1 MSAAEPIAARS
12 PFPDPRHAPA
22 EGPLAVGGDLSPA
35 LLLHAYARG
44 IFPWFDDDAGP
55 VLWWSPDPRTVL
67 FPERMKVSRSLR
79 RRLRRGDFAVTFD
92 TAFEQVIAACAA
104 PRPGQ
109 DGSWITPA
117 MQAAYV
123 RLHALGFAHSVETW
137 HEGCLAGGLYGVS
150 LGRMFFGES
159 MFAAQTDAS
168 KVALAYLVNELRR
181 WRFELIDCQ
190 IDNAHLASL
199 GAEALPRER
208 FLERVA
214 ANGRHATRRGR
225 WRRCMASSGN
235 G

>member
-1 MSAAEPIAARS
+1 MSAVEPSAARS

-22 EGPLAVGGDLSPA
+22 DAPLAAGGDLSPA

-44 IFPWFDDDAGP
+44 IFPWFDDDDGP

-67 FPERMKVSRSLR
+67 FPDRMRVSRSLR
-79 RRLRRGDFAVTFD
+79 RKLRRGDYAVTFD

-104 PRPGQ
+104 PRGGQ
-109 DGSWITPA
+109 AGSWITPA
-117 MQAAYV
+117 MQAAYT
-123 RLHALGFAHSVETW
+123 RLHALGFAHSVEAW
-137 HEGCLAGGLYGVS
+137 RDGRLAGGLYGLS

-159 MFAAQTDAS
+159 MFTAQTDAS
-168 KVALAYLVNELRR
+168 KVALAHLVETLRH

-199 GAEALPRER
+199 GAESLPREH
-208 FLERVA
+208 FLERLA
-214 ANGRHATRRGR
+214 GNGRHATRRGR
-225 WRRCMASSGN
+225 WQRCLASPGD